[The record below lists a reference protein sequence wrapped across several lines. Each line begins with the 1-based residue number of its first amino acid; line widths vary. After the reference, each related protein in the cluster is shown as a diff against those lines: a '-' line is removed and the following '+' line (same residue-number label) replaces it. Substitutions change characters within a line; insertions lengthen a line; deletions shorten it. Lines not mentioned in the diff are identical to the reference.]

1 MGEAMRLVSIRTS
14 VAVSSLILFQ
24 LFAGGAMGAE
34 DAYSHV
40 VLTDPVCT
48 IEGDA
53 KCWSPAEVDD
63 ALSRIFCDDGNPD
76 KSCMLVEPIPAGVV
90 TRGPD
95 PVQPVAAVKPEGPKL
110 DASGVPEFNAFEEGC
125 DG

>member
-1 MGEAMRLVSIRTS
+1 MRLVGIRTS
-14 VAVSSLILFQ
+14 VAVSSLIFFQ
-24 LFAGGAMGAE
+24 LFAGGAMGA
-34 DAYSHV
+34 DGAYSRA
-40 VLTDPVCT
+40 VLNDPVCT

-63 ALSRIFCDDGNPD
+63 ALSRIFCDDGSLDNF
-76 KSCMLVEPIPAGVV
+76 CLLVEPIPLGVV